1 MKHYAL
7 AAAYVLFLTLFL
19 PAVSIP
25 ARLDARSV
33 KEHASSEVA
42 TEKLHDV
49 REPAVAGTFYPSEPE
64 ELEAAVDRYLMEAA
78 SDISLE
84 SPEEEILM
92 ILVPHAGYEFSGRTA
107 SCAFAHIKGK
117 DYDTVILIGCP
128 HRVPVHGA
136 SVYCGNGFRIPLG
149 TVPVDRTLAKAMV
162 ESSDLITDD
171 PSPHIPEHSLEV
183 ELPFLSRT
191 LGDYSIVPILVSGD
205 TQVLEIVAEAIVD
218 AVRRTRGGTE
228 GVLFLISSD
237 LSHYPKEEDRR
248 IVASEILEA
257 FCSLDIQRLVSTNN
271 DIMGRGIDELACT
284 MCGLEAAYVGI
295 RSANMTGGKGAR
307 ILRTGSSTDAGIPGP
322 SDDRVVGY
330 GSVIV
335 TGTAGPLSERFE
347 PLQDEEGD
355 FLLRLARDTLAE
367 YLAHE
372 RIPEPDVPPE
382 YTEHLSQHR
391 GVFVTLYSEGSL
403 RGCIGRHASTL
414 PLYRAVQLMVLES
427 ALNDPRFPA
436 LTLSEVDKIRIELSV
451 YLTHV
456 EPISSVKEYVPGKHG
471 IILNNGGRS
480 ATFLPQVP
488 IEQGWDKTATLRELS
503 RKAGLGLDDWKDRN
517 TRFSVYETQIIGEE

>member
-7 AAAYVLFLTLFL
+7 AAAYVLFLMLFL
-19 PAVSIP
+19 SAVSIP

-33 KEHASSEVA
+33 KEHASSEGA

-78 SDISLE
+78 SDVSFE

-92 ILVPHAGYEFSGRTA
+92 ILVPHAGYDFSGRTA
-107 SCAFAHIKGK
+107 SSAFVHIKDK

-128 HRVPVHGA
+128 HRVPVQGA

-149 TVPVDRTLAKAMV
+149 TVPIDGTLANAIV

-171 PSPHIPEHSLEV
+171 PGPHIQEHSLEV
-183 ELPFLSRT
+183 ELPFLTRT

-205 TQVLEIVAEAIVD
+205 TQVLEIVAESIVD

-237 LSHYPKEEDRR
+237 LSHYPRAEDSR
-248 IVASEILEA
+248 VVDDEILEA
-257 FCSLDIQRLVSTNN
+257 FCSLDTQRLVSTNN
-271 DIMGRGIDELACT
+271 DIMGRGIDDLACT

-295 RSANMTGGKGAR
+295 RIANMTGGNTAR
-307 ILRTGSSTDAGIPGP
+307 VVSTATSADAGIPGA

-335 TGTAGPLSERFE
+335 TGTPGPLSSRFE
-347 PLQDEEGD
+347 PLQDEEGE
-355 FLLRLARDTLAE
+355 FLLRLARETLAQ

-391 GVFVTLYSEGSL
+391 GVFVTLYSEGLL
-403 RGCIGRHASTL
+403 RGCIGRHASAL

-436 LTLSEVDKIRIELSV
+436 LTLSEVDEIRIELSV

-471 IILNNGGRS
+471 IILKNGGRS
-480 ATFLPQVP
+480 ATFLPHVP
-488 IEQGWDKTATLRELS
+488 IEQGWDKTDALRELS
-503 RKAGLGLDDWKDRN
+503 RKAGLGPDDWKDRN